1 MRFLRQQRRQVRP
14 ARRVGLER
22 LEPRLCLA
30 AATQRI
36 EWLGQAV
43 DARADSWIVR
53 SERPLAAADLISGL
67 GWRAMPLGEGLERVV
82 APGSPAKEVLAW
94 AGRTPG
100 VAFVEPDFAITGAA
114 VPNDR
119 SFGSLWALDNTG
131 QSGGVVDADID
142 APEAW
147 TITTGSRGVVV
158 AVIDSGIDYQ
168 HPDLAANVWANPGEI
183 AGDGVDNDR
192 NGFVDDVHGWD
203 FANSDADP
211 MDDDGHGTHV
221 AGTIGAVGNNGT
233 GVVGVNWQVSIMGLK
248 FLDAAGSGYTSDAIA
263 AINYATRMRRD
274 FGINVVATNNSW
286 GGRTASA
293 ALRTAIDAGGA
304 AGILF
309 VTAAGN
315 DAANNDTIP
324 SFPATITSDAIISV
338 AATDRSNRL
347 AAFSNF
353 GRTTVDL
360 AAPGVGLVSTVPRNA
375 YESYSGTSMAAP
387 LVTGTVALLAAAR
400 PGATAAELRAA
411 ILSSTTP
418 VAALAGTTAS
428 GGLLNARAALEALGA
443 TTPTPPPAATSP
455 PPEPPPPPAATR
467 VKGDAGDVPARSVV
481 VPARGSGTVAFA
493 SRIGDGSFG
502 RRDVDLYRV
511 TLAAGQRITIDV
523 RARALPAPSPLDSAL
538 RLFTVAGRQLVAND
552 DALGIRD
559 SFITFTATTAGTYY
573 VGVSGAGNT
582 AYNPRRGGS
591 GRAGSTGRYEIS
603 LRFDAVPVTRR
614 AGGLHTLG
622 SPDAAAVMGDAFAA
636 VSGTRQAPYGHGRV
650 IP

>member
-1 MRFLRQQRRQVRP
+1 MRFLRQLRRQVRP

-203 FANSDADP
+203 FANRDADP

-286 GGRTASA
+286 GGRTSSA
-293 ALRTAIDAGGA
+293 ALRTAIDAG
-304 AGILF
+304 
-309 VTAAGN
+309 
-315 DAANNDTIP
+315 
-324 SFPATITSDAIISV
+324 
-338 AATDRSNRL
+338 
-347 AAFSNF
+347 
-353 GRTTVDL
+353 
-360 AAPGVGLVSTVPRNA
+360 APQ
-375 YESYSGTSMAAP
+375 
-387 LVTGTVALLAAAR
+387 
-400 PGATAAELRAA
+400 
-411 ILSSTTP
+411 
-418 VAALAGTTAS
+418 AS
-428 GGLLNARAALEALGA
+428 C
-443 TTPTPPPAATSP
+443 S
-455 PPEPPPPPAATR
+455 
-467 VKGDAGDVPARSVV
+467 
-481 VPARGSGTVAFA
+481 
-493 SRIGDGSFG
+493 
-502 RRDVDLYRV
+502 
-511 TLAAGQRITIDV
+511 
-523 RARALPAPSPLDSAL
+523 
-538 RLFTVAGRQLVAND
+538 
-552 DALGIRD
+552 
-559 SFITFTATTAGTYY
+559 
-573 VGVSGAGNT
+573 
-582 AYNPRRGGS
+582 
-591 GRAGSTGRYEIS
+591 
-603 LRFDAVPVTRR
+603 
-614 AGGLHTLG
+614 
-622 SPDAAAVMGDAFAA
+622 
-636 VSGTRQAPYGHGRV
+636 
-650 IP
+650 